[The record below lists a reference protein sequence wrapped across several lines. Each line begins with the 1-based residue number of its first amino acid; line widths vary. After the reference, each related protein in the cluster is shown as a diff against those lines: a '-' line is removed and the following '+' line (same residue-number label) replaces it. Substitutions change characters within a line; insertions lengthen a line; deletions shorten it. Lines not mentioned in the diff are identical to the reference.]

1 MLNRKSKDQKDA
13 EQQRINKQEE
23 RRQKVYLLQPESWRE
38 EVKQYEKDLSQ
49 FVAENPD
56 TPNHL
61 EKWWEQ
67 KGIIKIVSI
76 EPLIYSVKD
85 IYGYELNQ
93 MKWDAVQTLRG
104 KRKFAVNQEKQQA
117 IETMPDEII
126 VSEMFI

>member
-1 MLNRKSKDQKDA
+1 MQKEKQKPD
-13 EQQRINKQEE
+13 QQRFNKQED
-23 RRQKVYLLQPESWRE
+23 RRQRVYFLQPESWRE

-117 IETMPDEII
+117 AETMPDEII